1 MASMLTAT
9 VSATHTAA
17 PVRLGHALSD
27 STSGG
32 TLLAPALNELLEV
45 VLRVQPGC
53 CSGDACT
60 CTCP

>member
-9 VSATHTAA
+9 ASATHTAA

-27 STSGG
+27 STKVGV
-32 TLLAPALNELLEV
+32 LLAPAVNELLEV
-45 VLRVQPGC
+45 VLRVEPGC
-53 CSGDACT
+53 CSGDT